1 MMLSR
6 RPRQRRRIRRVCP
19 DACDQEAARL
29 GCIVK
34 VVSLAGEN
42 PFARSGLVGVG
53 IRVQRLRRSK
63 IMDPQFGN
71 VLVTHFMPDSGPGGS
86 RPGGLGVTAWK
97 PGPDRI
103 AETVSVLLE
112 MPSRGLASRAAICG
126 SVPPQRRR
134 DLARAA
140 DAR

>member
-1 MMLSR
+1 
-6 RPRQRRRIRRVCP
+6 
-19 DACDQEAARL
+19 
-29 GCIVK
+29 
-34 VVSLAGEN
+34 
-42 PFARSGLVGVG
+42 LVGVG

-63 IMDPQFGN
+63 ILDPQLGN
-71 VLVTHFMPDSGPGGS
+71 VLVTHFMPDRGPGGS

-103 AETVSVLLE
+103 AETVSALLE

-126 SVPPQRRR
+126 SVPPQRQR

-140 DAR
+140 DSR